1 MKLGH
6 SCVFVC
12 VCVRTHTHVCV
23 CVSCDLRHRAG
34 DRTNSTATERSQE
47 SRDIF
52 EKLSVNQ

>member
-6 SCVFVC
+6 SCVF
-12 VCVRTHTHVCV
+12 VCV